1 MNLIKKYTRRVIR
14 LSKKNP
20 RQIFLLAYNL
30 GIFSWLEAN
39 VSGFLNYKRY
49 LEGNYFIAVAA
60 PYIYLAIAIAF
71 FLFQIEFGKT
81 KKSEVI
87 VVMIIGIVYALTY
100 TKLGGLLGG

>member
-71 FLFQIEFGKT
+71 FLFQ
-81 KKSEVI
+81 KSEVI
-87 VVMIIGIVYALTY
+87 IVMIIGIVYALTY
-100 TKLGGLLGG
+100 TKMGGLLGG